1 MSSVLTRSGASEG
14 DPIELRVVNL
24 PACLVARFGC
34 NAKAAVVAA
43 SQGGDVGALLE
54 TSIGGLVL
62 SVVRSD
68 AVEPHSVALSELAQ
82 LNTRLPVNVLEC
94 FRRFNASDVP
104 LSSVLCDVRLRFI
117 TPHAPAP
124 RIDAPALSAALGN
137 AFFGHVLTV
146 AELLLFTHTHGC
158 ELVLRVL
165 SVQLEQSG
173 ADDADELHVFRG
185 CVTASTRFFLVPTE
199 EHSGI
204 VLERAAPFPVR
215 PPQASL
221 AVLSSDGEEFL
232 IARRVL
238 RPCLAL
244 TRAVRDPDVASVAV
258 DVDACT
264 LDRAL
269 LFMQLFARGKHE
281 LFEAPLA
288 AIEDLHRAALT
299 LEFQLLAEHCA
310 VLLGTAKQ
318 RIRPWLWREVEA
330 AVSEQRLL
338 LVIDGGIFDVTGWL
352 DKHPG
357 GAKIIPA
364 QAMLCDATVF
374 FEVYHASRE
383 SFEYLRQF
391 YVGEICS
398 LDELAKVPQPTQ
410 HRKRSEASQEFI
422 DAFRSA
428 TSGFRVGQSSAWKS
442 F

>member
-1 MSSVLTRSGASEG
+1 MSAVLTRSGASEG
-14 DPIELRVVNL
+14 DPVDLRVINL
-24 PACLVARFGC
+24 PLSLVSRFGS
-34 NAKAAVVAA
+34 NAKAAIV
-43 SQGGDVGALLE
+43 SPLQGDVGALLE

-82 LNTRLPVNVLEC
+82 LNTRLPVNVVES

-104 LSSVLCDVRLRFI
+104 LSSVLCDVRLRFV
-117 TPHAPAP
+117 TPHAPEP
-124 RIDAPALSAALGN
+124 RIDAMALSAALGN

-146 AELLLFTHTHGC
+146 AELLLFTHGH

-204 VLERAAPFPVR
+204 VLERAEPFPVR
-215 PPQASL
+215 PPQASV
-221 AVLSSDGEEFL
+221 AVQSSDGEEFL
-232 IARRVL
+232 ISRRVL

-281 LFEAPLA
+281 LFEAPLT
-288 AIEDLHRAALT
+288 AIEDLHRAAKT

-330 AVSEQRLL
+330 AVSEKRLL
-338 LVIDGGIFDVTGWL
+338 LVIDGGVFDVTGWL

-428 TSGFRVGQSSAWKS
+428 TSSFRVGQSSAWKS